1 MGRLKQSGIAMVIV
15 IWVLS
20 LLTIMAGS
28 FALTMRRETTVI
40 SAIKDNA
47 IVLATAETGIAIA
60 QQMLFLKDKDK
71 QWRAD
76 GSIYPIKYQE
86 ADIRVRLISEHGKID
101 INKAD
106 EVLLTEMMAST
117 AEELSKQQ
125 ELVSAIL
132 DWRDPDELV
141 RINGAEKEQY
151 EEAGLAYQPA
161 NKAFQRID
169 ELQMVLGMSHDLY
182 QQLKPLVTV
191 YSETPN
197 VDLNVA
203 SKEVILAI
211 GKLDEEV
218 LDEYLQQRTENNLAQ
233 LPAPQFP
240 ILENSN
246 GRQGGRGNKVYTV
259 ISQALLFGEVV
270 AGLKVTLKNIPNMIG
285 GNPIQILSWQQID
298 QKNSLFD
305 DDMAQLLVIHDEP
318 ENKY

>member
-1 MGRLKQSGIAMVIV
+1 MVSSKQSGIAMVIV

-60 QQMLFLKDKDK
+60 QQMLFLKEEGKR
-71 QWRAD
+71 WRAD
-76 GSIYPIKYQE
+76 GSVYALKYLE
-86 ADIRVRLISEHGKID
+86 ADIRVRLVSEHGKID

-106 EVLLTEMMAST
+106 EALLTEMMAST

-132 DWRDPDELV
+132 DWRDTDELV

-151 EEAGLAYQPA
+151 EEAGLSYQPA
-161 NKAFQRID
+161 NKEFQRID
-169 ELQMVLGMSHDLY
+169 ELLMVLGMSHDIY
-182 QQLKPLVTV
+182 QHLKPLVTV
-191 YSETPN
+191 YSKTPK

-211 GKLDEEV
+211 GKLDEEI
-218 LDEYLQQRTENNLAQ
+218 LDEYLQQRIENNLAQ

-240 ILENSN
+240 ILENST
-246 GRQGGRGNKVYTV
+246 GGQSGRGNKVYTV

-270 AGLKVTLKNIPNMIG
+270 AGLKVTLKNAPNMVG

-305 DDMAQLLVIHDEP
+305 DDMAQLLVIQDEP
-318 ENKY
+318 ENKH